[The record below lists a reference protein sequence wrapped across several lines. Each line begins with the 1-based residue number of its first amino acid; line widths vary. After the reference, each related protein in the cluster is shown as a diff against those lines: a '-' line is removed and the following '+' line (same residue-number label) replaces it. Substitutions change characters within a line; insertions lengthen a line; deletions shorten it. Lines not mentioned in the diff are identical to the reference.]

1 MAAFWGMIFLSMAD
15 DSIFYP
21 ILWIM
26 LIISL
31 FVSVMA
37 LWKWK
42 VGVRAGAEPGAA
54 IHGGGRWGPGP
65 SPGLGWGPCLG
76 GEAVS
81 QRGLARLGLASWGRQ
96 GPGLCPGLVGTA
108 VAAGDAPSHS
118 LLSVPI
124 QKERQRKCQ
133 HRGNH
138 ENSRGEQPWAT
149 ALQRHPLAPHVHH
162 SITCSPSTHFVSFA
176 SSLGLPHVFTA
187 LEDAVSKIV
196 PSWNTAALS
205 SHLPPN
211 EIPLTLLSALLQLL
225 SAQENG

>member
-1 MAAFWGMIFLSMAD
+1 MLSQ
-15 DSIFYP
+15 
-21 ILWIM
+21 
-26 LIISL
+26 
-31 FVSVMA
+31 A
-37 LWKWK
+37 LQYT
-42 VGVRAGAEPGAA
+42 E
-54 IHGGGRWGPGP
+54 GGRWGPGP

-81 QRGLARLGLASWGRQ
+81 QQCLARLSQESQGRQ
-96 GPGLCPGLVGTA
+96 GPGPGCALGWWML
-108 VAAGDAPSHS
+108 PSHS

-225 SAQENG
+225 SAQENE

>member
-1 MAAFWGMIFLSMAD
+1 VLSQ
-15 DSIFYP
+15 
-21 ILWIM
+21 
-26 LIISL
+26 
-31 FVSVMA
+31 A
-37 LWKWK
+37 LQYT
-42 VGVRAGAEPGAA
+42 E
-54 IHGGGRWGPGP
+54 GGRWGPGP
-65 SPGLGWGPCLG
+65 SPGWAGGPAWEERPCPSGAWPGSAWRPGAGKGLGCALGWWVPLWLLG
-76 GEAVS
+76 M
-81 QRGLARLGLASWGRQ
+81 L
-96 GPGLCPGLVGTA
+96 
-108 VAAGDAPSHS
+108 PSHS